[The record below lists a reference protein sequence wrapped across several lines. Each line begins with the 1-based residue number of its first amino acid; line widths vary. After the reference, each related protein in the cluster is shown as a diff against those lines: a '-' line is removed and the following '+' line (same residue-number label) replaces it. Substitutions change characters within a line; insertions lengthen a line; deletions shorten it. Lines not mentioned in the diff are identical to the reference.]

1 MNQKTVIL
9 SCSSLKDYVEA
20 AQRAVG
26 TAFPVIYLNR
36 VYHRDPQEMRE
47 HVLEELG
54 RLPED
59 VGTVLVSM
67 GFCGGS
73 WEDVEVPC
81 RVVLPRIDDCVS
93 LLLQTTDEPVSD
105 LKEPG
110 HLYVREKDPRRESFH
125 AIFDRLTQDVGE
137 ETKRRY
143 HTDWMRLY
151 SRIDIMDTGLNDC
164 RRPDYR
170 AVVQADA
177 DWLGAS
183 LGYVPGGTH
192 LLEKLFSGRWDG
204 QFFVLEKGTR
214 TNREQILI

>member
-125 AIFDRLTQDVGE
+125 AIFDRLTRDVGE

-143 HTDWMRLY
+143 HADWMRLY
-151 SRIDIMDTGLNDC
+151 SRIAARTTARLCRPTPTGWV
-164 RRPDYR
+164 RRSAMSP
-170 AVVQADA
+170 AA
-177 DWLGAS
+177 
-183 LGYVPGGTH
+183 
-192 LLEKLFSGRWDG
+192 
-204 QFFVLEKGTR
+204 R
-214 TNREQILI
+214 T

>member
-125 AIFDRLTQDVGE
+125 AIFDRLTRDVGE

-143 HTDWMRLY
+143 HADWMRLY
-151 SRIDIMDTGLNDC
+151 SRIDIMDTGSTTAAARTTARLC
-164 RRPDYR
+164 RPTPTGWVRRSAMSPAAR
-170 AVVQADA
+170 TCWKSSSPAA
-177 DWLGAS
+177 GTAS
-183 LGYVPGGTH
+183 SSSSKRVPA
-192 LLEKLFSGRWDG
+192 
-204 QFFVLEKGTR
+204 QIA
-214 TNREQILI
+214 NRF